1 MTGRLASERFW
12 RCAPEPSRGLSCA
25 AHMSTPSLY
34 VKAPSFTGLRSASE
48 AQSRA
53 KRGNRARDTK
63 PELMLRGALFSRGA
77 RYRVSPQHIL
87 GKPDVVF
94 PRAMVAVFCD
104 GDFWHGRQWPDAEQR
119 LTKGANPDYWRA
131 KIAYNMERDERV
143 TRELV
148 ALGWCVLRF
157 WESEIKADAGDIAG
171 RVMSSVRARMGA
183 S

>member
-1 MTGRLASERFW
+1 MTVPTHNA
-12 RCAPEPSRGLSCA
+12 
-25 AHMSTPSLY
+25 
-34 VKAPSFTGLRSASE
+34 KAPSFTGLRSASA

-53 KRGNRARDTK
+53 KRRNRARDTK
-63 PELMLRGALFSRGA
+63 PELMLRKALFERGA
-77 RYRVSPQHIL
+77 RYRVSPRHIL

-119 LTKGANPDYWRA
+119 LAKGANPGYWRA

-148 ALGWCVLRF
+148 SLGWRVLRF
-157 WESEIKADAGDIAG
+157 WESEIKANAGDIAG
-171 RVMSSVRARMGA
+171 SVMSRVRARIGA